1 MYSSAPAGYDHDSPM
16 DTGSPP
22 TTYEQQQHPQQ
33 HNYNNVGSNQH
44 NASSPS
50 SSIQYLDYLVH
61 GNEEQQLVMMELQH
75 MFSLDKP
82 TLLQI
87 VDYFDKEIK
96 AGLVDDRSSD
106 LNMIPS
112 FVTGNLEGQEE
123 DNL

>member
-1 MYSSAPAGYDHDSPM
+1 M
-16 DTGSPP
+16 DTGSP
-22 TTYEQQQHPQQ
+22 TTTCEQQPQ
-33 HNYNNVGSNQH
+33 HNYNNVNSHQQQS
-44 NASSPS
+44 SSPS

-61 GNEEQQLVMMELQH
+61 GNEEQQQALMELQH
-75 MFSLDKP
+75 MFCLDKP

-112 FVTGNLEGQEE
+112 FVTGKRVAQEE
-123 DNL
+123 